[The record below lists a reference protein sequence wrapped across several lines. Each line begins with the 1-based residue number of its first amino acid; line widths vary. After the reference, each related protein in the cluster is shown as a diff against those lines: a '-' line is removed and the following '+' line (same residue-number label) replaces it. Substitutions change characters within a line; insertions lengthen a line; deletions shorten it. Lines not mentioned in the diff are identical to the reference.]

1 MSDSLGSFLN
11 YGAIARLDST
21 TIKAKFIEQVE
32 HFRRPKSYANMLRST
47 WIARSGDNSLKF
59 LTPVRHR
66 HKKYARMCVCVRG
79 IVFVSYANEAMRE
92 QQSTQHN
99 LKLKFD
105 SPKIATMWSVY
116 NEL

>member
-1 MSDSLGSFLN
+1 MSDSLGSFLS
-11 YGAIARLDST
+11 YGAIARRDST
-21 TIKAKFIEQVE
+21 AIKAKFIEQVE

-47 WIARSGDNSLKF
+47 WIARIGDNSLKF

-66 HKKYARMCVCVRG
+66 HKKYARMCG
-79 IVFVSYANEAMRE
+79 SVFVSYANEAMRE

-105 SPKIATMWSVY
+105 SPKIATMWSVN

>member
-1 MSDSLGSFLN
+1 MSDSLGSFLS

-47 WIARSGDNSLKF
+47 RIARIGDNSLKF

-66 HKKYARMCVCVRG
+66 RKKYAGMCVWKRICVICKRG
-79 IVFVSYANEAMRE
+79 DART
-92 QQSTQHN
+92 TQH
-99 LKLKFD
+99 KAQ
-105 SPKIATMWSVY
+105 PETEIR
-116 NEL
+116 